1 MSAGREMFRH
11 GFVRDQGGLAQ
22 PAAGIAANQVPV
34 TPMARL
40 PQRRLRLIVR
50 LVCG

>member
-22 PAAGIAANQVPV
+22 PAAGIAATRRSVNP
-34 TPMARL
+34 TAPL
-40 PQRRLRLIVR
+40 PPRRLRLIVR
-50 LVCG
+50 LFCG